1 MCVDGCVTRSAR
13 QVLVL
18 TIGNVL
24 VCSCIT
30 VFLGQ
35 TKVNDV
41 DQVAFLSQAHQKV
54 IRLHI
59 SVNEVLGVD
68 VLNAAD
74 LRKARFTK
82 KTLKVVLLQQT
93 IFYSST
99 WFCIIPS
106 DQPTAGQSSGWTSW
120 SRNWRD
126 PPDWGRATPSPSR
139 YNLLLHHTTL

>member
-74 LRKARFTK
+74 LKNARLKKTK
-82 KTLKVVLLQQT
+82 KTLKVVLLQLT

-99 WFCIIPS
+99 
-106 DQPTAGQSSGWTSW
+106 
-120 SRNWRD
+120 
-126 PPDWGRATPSPSR
+126 
-139 YNLLLHHTTL
+139 

>member
-74 LRKARFTK
+74 LKNARLTK
-82 KTLKVVLLQQT
+82 KTNIKRCTSAANYFLLVNM
-93 IFYSST
+93 IF
-99 WFCIIPS
+99 F
-106 DQPTAGQSSGWTSW
+106 
-120 SRNWRD
+120 
-126 PPDWGRATPSPSR
+126 
-139 YNLLLHHTTL
+139 